1 MMTRDQEV
9 WGIALW
15 IEKTH
20 GENGWFYIA
29 QQLDRLIT
37 EGVFDGLA
45 LWQAVQERF
54 EALQASPE
62 KSTGHA

>member
-1 MMTRDQEV
+1 MTRDQEI

-15 IEKTH
+15 VEKTH
-20 GENGWFYIA
+20 GANGWFYIA

-37 EGVFDGLA
+37 EGVFDGLS

-54 EALQASPE
+54 EALRAASEGRPN
-62 KSTGHA
+62 